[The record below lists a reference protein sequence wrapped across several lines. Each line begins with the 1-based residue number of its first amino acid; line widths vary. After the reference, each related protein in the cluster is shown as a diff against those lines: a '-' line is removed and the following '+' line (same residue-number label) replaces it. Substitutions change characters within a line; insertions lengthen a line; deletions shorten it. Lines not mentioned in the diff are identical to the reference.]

1 MAGES
6 RGTAKRKLMQIVY
19 EKAVIGLLFKLI
31 I

>member
-6 RGTAKRKLMQIVY
+6 RRTGKRKLMQIVY
-19 EKAVIGLLFKLI
+19 KKAVIGLLFKLI